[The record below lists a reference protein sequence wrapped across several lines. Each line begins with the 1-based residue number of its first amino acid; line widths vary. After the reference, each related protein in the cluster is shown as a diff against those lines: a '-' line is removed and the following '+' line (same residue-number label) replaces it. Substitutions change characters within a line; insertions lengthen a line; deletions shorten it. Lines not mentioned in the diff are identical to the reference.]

1 MEEGAV
7 ETHVFLGTNVLYFT
21 WKIRSD
27 ICLVN
32 PSPALRD
39 KLCLA
44 ALRLDQ
50 PLQCLT
56 SSAFSSVQ
64 TVLKVGGIHW
74 DEIDPYLSWLLS

>member
-7 ETHVFLGTNVLYFT
+7 EIRVILGTNVLYFT

-32 PSPALRD
+32 SSAGLRA
-39 KLCLA
+39 KLHLA

-50 PLQCLT
+50 PLQLL
-56 SSAFSSVQ
+56 VQ
-64 TVLKVGGIHW
+64 LCF
-74 DEIDPYLSWLLS
+74 L